1 MKTPLKVYIVEWSVS
16 FGCGTTV
23 IAAKDRRACNHVIN
37 QLTKEANSVFP
48 SDEFVVRLV
57 PKTHTYMQPG
67 IIHHDIYR
75 E

>member
-1 MKTPLKVYIVEWSVS
+1 MGSLLKIYIVEWNINH
-16 FGCGTTV
+16 GCGTTV
-23 IAAKDRRACNHVIN
+23 IAAKDRRACNHIIN

-48 SDEFVVRLV
+48 SDKFTVHLV
-57 PKTHTYMQPG
+57 PKTHCYREPG